1 MMLSSPC
8 FTVFT
13 VYCGLNSVFG
23 GCLTNCLRPSGPK
36 ESNLTFIS
44 PQNVSPFLVRPVNM
58 FFGKLYPLSL
68 QSFFFFFFNSGTL
81 WGPLAVRL
89 VSHKPLLIVTVL
101 TGADHWLSLC
111 YSGYCSIHS
120 NGGLLFSSTSLWF
133 GFPF

>member
-23 GCLTNCLRPSGPK
+23 GCLTNCLRPSAPK
-36 ESNLTFIS
+36 RAILPSSSVHKMFLHFSLGQSICSLANCILFI
-44 PQNVSPFLVRPVNM
+44 F
-58 FFGKLYPLSL
+58 SL
-68 QSFFFFFFNSGTL
+68 FFFFNSGTL

-120 NGGLLFSSTSLWF
+120 NGSVLFSSTSLWF

>member
-1 MMLSSPC
+1 MMLSPPC

-23 GCLTNCLRPSGPK
+23 GCLTNCLQPSDPK
-36 ESNLTFIS
+36 RAILPSSVHKMFLHFSLGQSICSLANCILFIVNL
-44 PQNVSPFLVRPVNM
+44 
-58 FFGKLYPLSL
+58 
-68 QSFFFFFFNSGTL
+68 FFFFNSGTL
-81 WGPLAVRL
+81 WGPPAVRL

-120 NGGLLFSSTSLWF
+120 NGSLPFSSTSLWF